1 MQDLEKNN
9 LELKIKSQ
17 IQNELKSKLGIEL
30 NH

>member
-1 MQDLEKNN
+1 MQDLEKNH